1 MEKDVEVEGIAVS
14 GSFAALGIARYFIEA
29 LAGRGIFS
37 PTPIQ
42 ALVCPR
48 ILAGESL
55 FFSSA
60 TGTGKTFAYLI
71 PIFQRLLASVPSP
84 RPAGGPKVLIA
95 APTYELC
102 SQIKAEADFLL
113 EPANTVRRDPE
124 TGGSLPA
131 AGPLKTALLIGGGS
145 IGRQIDGLRK
155 EKPDIVIGNPGR
167 ILQIA
172 RLGKLKQ
179 GNLEYLVLDEG
190 DRLVSPDLAEETG
203 EFLRFVLAA
212 RPGAEKNPPLV
223 TACSATLSA
232 KTRDRI
238 LGFLDM
244 EKPDFPLLES
254 HDRAILGDH
263 IQHWAIFSEKRKKID
278 TLRSFL
284 AAAGPRKA
292 LVFTAKAG
300 EVGNILSRLQYH
312 HIAASAL
319 FGGMDR
325 GGRKQALDDF
335 RKNRVV
341 VLVSSDL
348 AARGLD
354 IEGIS
359 HIIALD
365 VPQNGD
371 AYIHRA
377 GRTGRMGKAGI
388 MLTIGD
394 AEEMRA
400 LAKLEKKLGIVIYPK
415 ELRGGKIVAPQVP
428 IDRP

>member
-1 MEKDVEVEGIAVS
+1 LEKDVEVEGIAAS

-29 LAGRGIFS
+29 LAGRGILS

-48 ILAGESL
+48 LLAGESL

-71 PIFQRLLASVPSP
+71 PIFQRLLASASSP
-84 RPAGGPKVLIA
+84 RPAGGPRVLIA

-113 EPANTVRRDPE
+113 EPANAARRGPE
-124 TGGSLPA
+124 TEGSLPA
-131 AGPLKTALLIGGGS
+131 AGPLKAALLIGGGN

-155 EKPDIVIGNPGR
+155 EKPDIIIGNPGR
-167 ILQIA
+167 ILQIV
-172 RLGKLKQ
+172 RLGKLKP

-203 EFLRFVLAA
+203 EFLRFVRTA

-232 KTRDRI
+232 KTSDRI
-238 LGFLDM
+238 LGLLDM
-244 EKPDFPLLES
+244 ERPDFPLLES
-254 HDRAILGDH
+254 HDRAILGER
-263 IQHWAIFSEKRKKID
+263 IQHWAIFSERRKKID

-284 AAAGPRKA
+284 TAAKPRKA

-319 FGGMDR
+319 FGGMDK

-354 IEGIS
+354 IDGIS
-359 HIIALD
+359 HAIALD
-365 VPQNGD
+365 VPQDGD

-400 LAKLEKKLGIVIYPK
+400 LAKLEKRLGIVIYPK
-415 ELRGGKIVAPQVP
+415 ELRGGKIVTPQVP